1 VTQPN
6 GKVESVNK
14 RFLLPDSNPRP
25 LAGAMVFVPERD
37 PEDRRDYTAI
47 LGVAAQI
54 LASVVTIV
62 VVSTR

>member
-1 VTQPN
+1 MP
-6 GKVESVNK
+6 
-14 RFLLPDSNPRP
+14 
-25 LAGAMVFVPERD
+25 GAVVFVPARD
-37 PEDRRDYTAI
+37 PGDRRDYTAI